1 MQWLMTLR
9 IALRA
14 LARNKLRAFLT
25 MLGII
30 IGVGA
35 VIAMVAIGE
44 GAKSTIR
51 SQIASLGTN
60 VLVVLPGSNNQ
71 GGVRFGTGNVNT
83 LVDGDARAIVREL
96 PSVSFASPVLRRPEQ
111 VVAGN
116 LNWGTLVQGVAPEFQ
131 LIRDWEVV
139 EGRFLHEGDID
150 SAAKVAVIGQ
160 TVARRLFGNDD
171 PLDAVIRIRSIPF
184 RVVGVLGAK
193 GQSGQGTDQDDT
205 IMIPYTTMQKR
216 LMRITW
222 VHSIVV
228 KAVSAERVDEAEE
241 QITLLLRQRH
251 RIGPDR
257 DDDFTVRN
265 LSDIAE
271 AAQSTARVMAVL
283 LGSVAS
289 ISLLVGGIG
298 IMNIMLVSVTERTR
312 EIGIRM
318 AVGARGRDIMLQFL
332 VEAVVMAATGGLIGI
347 LLGIGSSQVLKLWAN
362 WPTLI
367 SPAIVAVA
375 FLFSGAVGVFFGF
388 YPAKKAA
395 NLDPIEALRYE

>member
-1 MQWLMTLR
+1 MQGLMTLR

-14 LARNKLRAFLT
+14 LGRNKLRAFLT

-51 SQIASLGTN
+51 SQIAALGTN
-60 VLVVLPGSNNQ
+60 VLIILPGSNVQ
-71 GGVRFGTGNVNT
+71 GGVRAGFGNVNT
-83 LVDGDARAIVREL
+83 LLDSDAKAMAREL
-96 PSVSFASPVLRRPEQ
+96 RSVAFSSPVLRRQDQ
-111 VVAGN
+111 VVSGN
-116 LNWGTLVQGVAPEFQ
+116 LNWGTLAQGVAPEFQ
-131 LIRDWEVV
+131 QIRDWQIA
-139 EGRFLHEGDID
+139 EGRFLHEGDMD

-160 TVARRLFGNDD
+160 TVARQLFGNDD
-171 PLDAVIRIRSIPF
+171 SLDAVIRIRNIPF
-184 RVVGVLGAK
+184 RVVGVLAPK
-193 GQSGQGTDQDDT
+193 GQTGQGTDQDDT

-222 VHSIVV
+222 VQSIVV
-228 KAVSAERVDEAEE
+228 RAVSAERVDEAQE

-257 DDDFTVRN
+257 EDDFNVRN

-271 AAQSTARVMAVL
+271 AATTTARVMAVL

-318 AVGARGRDIMLQFL
+318 AVGARSRDIMLQFL

-347 LLGIGSSQVLKLWAN
+347 LLGVGSSEVIKQWAQ

-367 SPAIVAVA
+367 DPAIIVIA

-388 YPAKKAA
+388 YPARKAA
-395 NLDPIEALRYE
+395 SLDPIDALRYE

>member
-51 SQIASLGTN
+51 AQIASLGTN
-60 VLVVLPGSNNQ
+60 VLIVLPGSNSQ

-83 LVDGDARAIVREL
+83 LVDADARAMVQEL
-96 PSVSFASPVLRRPEQ
+96 RSVSFASPVLRRPEQ
-111 VVAGN
+111 VIAGN
-116 LNWGTLVQGVAPEFQ
+116 LNWGTLAQGVAPEFQ
-131 LIRDWEVV
+131 QIRDWQVA
-139 EGRFLHEGDID
+139 EGRFLHEGDMD

-160 TVARRLFGNDD
+160 TVATQLFGNDN
-171 PLDAVIRIRSIPF
+171 PVDAVIRIRNIPF
-184 RVVGVLGAK
+184 RVVGLLSPK
-193 GQSGQGTDQDDT
+193 GQTGQGTDQDDT
-205 IMIPYTTMQKR
+205 VMIPYTTMQKR

-222 VHSIVV
+222 LQSIVV
-228 KAVSAERVDEAEE
+228 KAVSAERVQEAQE
-241 QITLLLRQRH
+241 QISSLLRQRH
-251 RIGPDR
+251 RIGQDR
-257 DDDFTVRN
+257 EDDFNVRN

-271 AAQSTARVMAVL
+271 AASTTARVMAVL

-318 AVGARGRDIMLQFL
+318 AVGARSRDIMLQFL

-347 LLGIGSSQVLKLWAN
+347 FLGIGSSEVLKEWAQ

-367 SPAIVAVA
+367 SPTIVAIA

>member
-1 MQWLMTLR
+1 MQWFMTFR

-44 GAKSTIR
+44 GAKATIR
-51 SQIASLGTN
+51 AQIASLGTN
-60 VLVVLPGSNNQ
+60 VLIVLPGSNVT
-71 GGVRFGTGNVNT
+71 GGVRFGSGGVTT
-83 LVDGDARAIVREL
+83 LLDSDAKAMAREL
-96 PSVSFASPVLRRPEQ
+96 PSVAFTSPIVRRQEQ
-111 VVAGN
+111 VIAGN
-116 LNWGTLVQGVAPEFQ
+116 LNWGTLVQGVAPEIQ
-131 LIRDWEVV
+131 QIRDWEIAQ
-139 EGRFLHEGDID
+139 GRFLHEGDVD
-150 SAAKVAVIGQ
+150 SAAKVAVVGE
-160 TVARRLFGNDD
+160 TVVRQLFGNDD
-171 PLDAVIRIRSIPF
+171 PLDAVIRIRNIPF
-184 RVVGVLGAK
+184 RVVGVLAPK
-193 GQSGQGTDQDDT
+193 GQTGQGTDQDDT
-205 IMIPYTTMQKR
+205 VMIPYTTMQKR
-216 LMRITW
+216 LLRITW
-222 VHSIVV
+222 VQTVMI
-228 KAVSAERVDEAEE
+228 KAVSAERVQEAEE
-241 QITLLLRQRH
+241 QITSLLRQRH
-251 RIGPDR
+251 RIGADR

-271 AAQSTARVMAVL
+271 AASTTARVMTVL

-318 AVGARGRDIMLQFL
+318 AVGARSRDIMLQFL

-347 LLGIGSSQVLKLWAN
+347 FLGIGSSEVLKVWAH

-367 SPAIVAVA
+367 SPAIVAIA
-375 FLFSGAVGVFFGF
+375 FVFSGAVGIFFGF

-395 NLDPIEALRYE
+395 QLDPIEALRYE

>member
-1 MQWLMTLR
+1 MRWLMTFR

-44 GAKSTIR
+44 GAKATIR
-51 SQIASLGTN
+51 SQISALGTN
-60 VLVVLPGSNNQ
+60 VLIVLPGSNVQ
-71 GGVRFGTGNVNT
+71 GGVRAGSGNVNT
-83 LVDGDARAIVREL
+83 LVDADARAMTSEL
-96 PSVSFASPVLRRPEQ
+96 RSVAYASPVLRRQEQ
-111 VVAGN
+111 LIAGN
-116 LNWGTLVQGVAPEFQ
+116 LNWGTLVQGVAPEFEQ
-131 LIRDWEVV
+131 IRDWQIES
-139 EGRFLHEGDID
+139 GRFLHEGDMD

-160 TVARRLFGNDD
+160 TVARQLFGNDD
-171 PLDAVIRIRSIPF
+171 PIDAVIRIRNIPF
-184 RVVGVLGAK
+184 RIVGVLVGK
-193 GQSGQGTDQDDT
+193 GQTGQGQDQDDT
-205 IMIPYTTMQKR
+205 VMIPYTTMQKR

-222 VHSIVV
+222 LQSIVV
-228 KAVSAERVDEAEE
+228 RAVSAEKVAEAQE

-251 RIGPDR
+251 RIAEGR

-283 LGSVAS
+283 LGSVAG

-318 AVGARGRDIMLQFL
+318 AVGARSKDIMLQFL
-332 VEAVVMAATGGLIGI
+332 VEAVVMAATGGIIGI
-347 LLGIGSSQVLKLWAN
+347 LLGIGSSQLLKTWAQ

-367 SPAIVAVA
+367 DPAVVAGA

-388 YPAKKAA
+388 YPARKAA
-395 NLDPIEALRYE
+395 GLDPIDALRYE

>member
-1 MQWLMTLR
+1 MLFMTLR

-44 GAKSTIR
+44 GAKATIR

-60 VLVVLPGSNNQ
+60 VLIVLPGTSMQ
-71 GGVRFGTGNVNT
+71 GGVRTGAGGVNT
-83 LVDGDARAIVREL
+83 LVAGDARAIMREL
-96 PSVSFASPVLRRPEQ
+96 PAVSFASPVLRRNEQ

-116 LNWGTLVQGVAPEFQ
+116 LNWFTLTQGVAPEMQQIREWQ
-131 LIRDWEVV
+131 LDD
-139 EGRFLHEGDID
+139 GRFLHDGDVE
-150 SAAKVAVIGQ
+150 SAAKVAVVGE
-160 TVARRLFGNDD
+160 TVVRQLFGNDD
-171 PLDAVIRIRSIPF
+171 PVDAVIRIRNIPF
-184 RVVGVLGAK
+184 RIVGVLAPK
-193 GQSGQGTDQDDT
+193 GQTSQGTDQDDT

-216 LMRITW
+216 LMRTTS
-222 VHSIVV
+222 VQNIVV
-228 KAVSAERVDEAEE
+228 SAVSADRVQEAQE
-241 QITLLLRQRH
+241 QIAALLRQRH

-257 DDDFTVRN
+257 EDDFYIRN

-271 AAQSTARVMAVL
+271 AASSSARVMAVL
-283 LGSVAS
+283 LGTVAS

-318 AVGARGRDIMLQFL
+318 AVGARSTDIMLQFL
-332 VEAVVMAATGGLIGI
+332 VEAVVMAATGGVIGI
-347 LLGIGSSQVLKLWAN
+347 LLGIGSSEVLNQWAQ
-362 WPTLI
+362 WPTHI
-367 SPAIVAVA
+367 SPAIVAIA
-375 FLFSGAVGVFFGF
+375 FCFSAAVGIFFGF
-388 YPAKKAA
+388 YPARKAA
-395 NLDPIEALRYE
+395 NLDPIDALRYE

>member
-1 MQWLMTLR
+1 MWFMTLR

-14 LARNKLRAFLT
+14 LGRNKLRSFLT

-44 GAKSTIR
+44 GAKATIR

-60 VLVVLPGSNNQ
+60 VLIVLPGTTFQ
-71 GGVRFGTGNVNT
+71 GGVRTGSGGVNT
-83 LVDGDARAIVREL
+83 LVDSDAKAMMQEL
-96 PSVSFASPVLRRPEQ
+96 PSVAFASPALRRPEQ

-116 LNWGTLVQGVAPEFQ
+116 LNWSTLAQGVAPEFQ
-131 LIRDWEVV
+131 QIRDWQVA
-139 EGRFLHEGDID
+139 EGRFLHEGDME
-150 SAAKVAVIGQ
+150 SAAKVAVVGQ
-160 TVARRLFGNDD
+160 TVVDQLFGNDD
-171 PLDAVIRIRSIPF
+171 PIDSVIRIRNIPF
-184 RVVGVLGAK
+184 RVVGVLAPK
-193 GQSGQGTDQDDT
+193 GQTSQGTDQDDT
-205 IMIPYTTMQKR
+205 VMIPYTTMQKR

-222 VHSIVV
+222 VQSIVIS
-228 KAVSAERVDEAEE
+228 AVSAERVQEAQE
-241 QITLLLRQRH
+241 QISALLRQRH

-257 DDDFTVRN
+257 EDDFSIRN

-271 AAQSTARVMAVL
+271 AASTSARVMAVL

-318 AVGARGRDIMLQFL
+318 AVGARSRDIMLQFL
-332 VEAVVMAATGGLIGI
+332 VEAVVMAATGGSIGI
-347 LLGIGSSQVLKLWAN
+347 LLGIGSSEVLKQWAQ
-362 WPTLI
+362 WPTLV
-367 SPAIVAVA
+367 SPTIVAIA

-388 YPAKKAA
+388 YPAQKAA
-395 NLDPIEALRYE
+395 HLDPIDALRYE

>member
-1 MQWLMTLR
+1 MQWFMTFR

-44 GAKSTIR
+44 GAKATIR
-51 SQIASLGTN
+51 AQIASLGTN
-60 VLVVLPGSNNQ
+60 VLVILPGSANQ
-71 GGVRFGTGNVNT
+71 GGVRFGSGAVRT
-83 LVDGDARAIVREL
+83 LVDADAKAIAREL
-96 PSVSFASPVLRRPEQ
+96 PAVAFTSPLVRRQEQ
-111 VVAGN
+111 VIAGN
-116 LNWGTLVQGVAPEFQ
+116 LNWATLVQGVAPEVQ
-131 LIRDWEVV
+131 QIRDWDLAD
-139 EGRFLHEGDID
+139 GRFLHEGDVD
-150 SAAKVAVIGQ
+150 SAAKVAVIGE
-160 TVARRLFGNDD
+160 TVARQLFGNDTPTD
-171 PLDAVIRIRSIPF
+171 EVIRIRNIPF
-184 RVVGVLGAK
+184 RIVGVLSRK
-193 GQSGQGTDQDDT
+193 GQSSQGADQDDT
-205 IMIPYTTMQKR
+205 VMIPYTTMQKR

-222 VHSIVV
+222 VQTILV
-228 KAVSAERVDEAEE
+228 KAVSAERVEEAEE
-241 QITLLLRQRH
+241 QITILLRQRH
-251 RIGPDR
+251 RIGPER
-257 DDDFTVRN
+257 DDDFNVRN

-271 AAQSTARVMAVL
+271 AASTTARVMGIL

-318 AVGARGRDIMLQFL
+318 AVGARSRDIMLQFL

-347 LLGIGSSQVLKLWAN
+347 LLGIGSSELLKKWAQ

-367 SPAIVAVA
+367 DPGIVAIA
-375 FLFSGAVGVFFGF
+375 FFFSGAVGVFFGF
-388 YPAKKAA
+388 YPAQKAA
-395 NLDPIEALRYE
+395 NLDPIDALRYE

>member
-1 MQWLMTLR
+1 MRWLMTFR

-44 GAKSTIR
+44 GAKATIR
-51 SQIASLGTN
+51 SQISALGTN
-60 VLVVLPGSNNQ
+60 VLVILPGSNVQ
-71 GGVRFGTGNVNT
+71 GGVRAGSGNRYT
-83 LVDGDARAIVREL
+83 LLDSDARAMTREL
-96 PSVSFASPVLRRPEQ
+96 RSVAYASPVLRRQEQ
-111 VVAGN
+111 VIAGN
-116 LNWGTLVQGVAPEFQ
+116 LNWGTLAQGVAPEFEQ
-131 LIRDWEVV
+131 IRDWQIES
-139 EGRFLHEGDID
+139 GRFLHEGDMD
-150 SAAKVAVIGQ
+150 SAAKVTVIGQ
-160 TVARRLFGNDD
+160 TVARQLFGNDD
-171 PLDAVIRIRSIPF
+171 PIDSVIRIRNIPF
-184 RVVGVLGAK
+184 RVVGLLVGK
-193 GQSGQGTDQDDT
+193 GQTGHGQDQDDT
-205 IMIPYTTMQKR
+205 VMVPYTTMQKR
-216 LMRITW
+216 LMRITY
-222 VHSIVV
+222 VQSIVV
-228 KAVSAERVDEAEE
+228 RAISAEKVPEAQE

-251 RIGPDR
+251 RIAEGR
-257 DDDFTVRN
+257 EDDFTVRN

-283 LGSVAS
+283 LGSVAG

-332 VEAVVMAATGGLIGI
+332 VEAVVMAATGGGIGI
-347 LLGIGSSQVLKLWAN
+347 LLGIGSSEVLKLWAN
-362 WPTLI
+362 WPTLV
-367 SPAIVAVA
+367 SPSIVAIA

-388 YPAKKAA
+388 YPAKKAST
-395 NLDPIEALRYE
+395 LDPIDALRYE

>member
-1 MQWLMTLR
+1 MQWFMTFR

-44 GAKSTIR
+44 GAKATIR
-51 SQIASLGTN
+51 AQIASLGTN
-60 VLVVLPGSNNQ
+60 VLIVLPGSNVQ
-71 GGVRFGTGNVNT
+71 GGVRFGSGAVRT
-83 LVDGDARAIVREL
+83 LVDDDAKAIAREL
-96 PSVSFASPVLRRPEQ
+96 PSVSFASPLVRRQEQ
-111 VVAGN
+111 VIAGN
-116 LNWGTLVQGVAPEFQ
+116 LNWGTLVQGVGPEIQ
-131 LIRDWEVV
+131 QIRDWDVAD
-139 EGRFLHEGDID
+139 GRFLHEGDVD
-150 SAAKVAVIGQ
+150 SAAKVAVIGE
-160 TVARRLFGNDD
+160 TVARQLFGYDT
-171 PLDAVIRIRSIPF
+171 PTDAVIRIRNIPF
-184 RVVGVLGAK
+184 RIVGVLARK
-193 GQSGQGTDQDDT
+193 GQSSQGTDQDDT
-205 IMIPYTTMQKR
+205 VMIPYTTMQKR

-222 VHSIVV
+222 VHTILV
-228 KAVSAERVDEAEE
+228 KAVSAERVEEAEE
-241 QITLLLRQRH
+241 QITTLLRQRH
-251 RIGPDR
+251 RIGLER
-257 DDDFTVRN
+257 DDDFNVRN

-271 AAQSTARVMAVL
+271 AASTTARVMGIL

-318 AVGARGRDIMLQFL
+318 AVGARSRDIMLQFL

-347 LLGIGSSQVLKLWAN
+347 LLGIGSSELLKKWAQ

-367 SPAIVAVA
+367 DPAIVAVA

-388 YPAKKAA
+388 YPAQKAA

>member
-35 VIAMVAIGE
+35 VIAMVAIGA

-60 VLVVLPGSNNQ
+60 VLIVLPGSNVQ
-71 GGVRFGTGNVNT
+71 GGVRAGSGNVNT
-83 LVDGDARAIVREL
+83 LIDADARAMTREL
-96 PSVSFASPVLRRPEQ
+96 RSVAYASPVMRRQEQ
-111 VVAGN
+111 LVAGN
-116 LNWGTLVQGVAPEFQ
+116 LNWGTLTQGVAPELQ
-131 LIRDWEVV
+131 QIRDWVV
-139 EGRFLHEGDID
+139 DSGRFLHQGDMD
-150 SAAKVAVIGQ
+150 SAAKVVVIGQ
-160 TVARRLFGNDD
+160 TVAHQLFGNDD
-171 PLDAVIRIRSIPF
+171 PLDAVIRIRNIPF

-193 GQSGQGTDQDDT
+193 GQTGQGQDQDDT
-205 IMIPYTTMQKR
+205 VMIPYTTMQKR
-216 LMRITW
+216 LMRITY
-222 VHSIVV
+222 VQSIVV
-228 KAVSAERVDEAEE
+228 RAVSAESVAEAQD

-251 RIGPDR
+251 RISEGR
-257 DDDFTVRN
+257 EDDFTVRN

-283 LGSVAS
+283 LGSVAG

-318 AVGARGRDIMLQFL
+318 AVGARSKDIMLQFL
-332 VEAVVMAATGGLIGI
+332 VEAVVMAATGGIIGI
-347 LLGIGSSQVLKLWAN
+347 LLGIGSSQVLKTWAQ

-367 SPAIVAVA
+367 DPAVVAVA

-388 YPAKKAA
+388 YPARKAA
-395 NLDPIEALRYE
+395 GLDPIDALRYE

>member
-1 MQWLMTLR
+1 MQWLMILR

-51 SQIASLGTN
+51 AQIASLGTN
-60 VLVVLPGSNNQ
+60 VLVVLPGSNSQ
-71 GGVRFGTGNVNT
+71 GGVRLGLGNVNT
-83 LVDGDARAIVREL
+83 LVDADARAMVREL

-111 VVAGN
+111 LVAGN
-116 LNWGTLVQGVAPEFQ
+116 LNWGTLAQGVAPEFQ
-131 LIRDWEVV
+131 QIRDWQLAD
-139 EGRFLHEGDID
+139 GRFLHEGDME
-150 SAAKVAVIGQ
+150 SAAKVAVIGE
-160 TVARRLFGNDD
+160 TVARQLFGNDN
-171 PLDAVIRIRSIPF
+171 PIDAVIRIRNIPF
-184 RVVGVLGAK
+184 RVVGVLSPK
-193 GQSGQGTDQDDT
+193 GQTGQGTDQDDT
-205 IMIPYTTMQKR
+205 VMIPYTTMQKR

-222 VHSIVV
+222 LQSIVV
-228 KAVSAERVDEAEE
+228 KAVNAERVQEAQE

-251 RIGPDR
+251 RIGQDR
-257 DDDFTVRN
+257 EDDFNVRN

-271 AAQSTARVMAVL
+271 AAQTTARVMAVL

-318 AVGARGRDIMLQFL
+318 AVGARSRDIMLQFL

-347 LLGIGSSQVLKLWAN
+347 ILGIGSSEILKEWAQ

-367 SPAIVAVA
+367 SPAIVAIA

>member
-1 MQWLMTLR
+1 VQALMTLR

-51 SQIASLGTN
+51 AQIAALGTN
-60 VLVVLPGSNNQ
+60 VLIVLPGSNVQ
-71 GGVRFGTGNVNT
+71 GGVRAGFGNVNT
-83 LVDGDARAIVREL
+83 LLDSDGKAMAREL
-96 PSVSFASPVLRRPEQ
+96 PSVAFVSPVLRRQDQ

-116 LNWGTLVQGVAPEFQ
+116 LNWGTLAQGVAPEFQ
-131 LIRDWEVV
+131 QIRDWQVA
-139 EGRFLHEGDID
+139 EGRFLHEGDMD

-160 TVARRLFGNDD
+160 TVARQLFGNDD
-171 PLDAVIRIRSIPF
+171 ALDAVIRIRNIPF

-193 GQSGQGTDQDDT
+193 GQTGQGTDQDDT

-222 VHSIVV
+222 VQSIVV
-228 KAVSAERVDEAEE
+228 KAVSAERVEEAQE

-251 RIGPDR
+251 RIGPER
-257 DDDFTVRN
+257 EDDFNVRN

-271 AAQSTARVMAVL
+271 AATTTARVMAVL

-318 AVGARGRDIMLQFL
+318 AVGARSRDIMLQFL

-347 LLGIGSSQVLKLWAN
+347 LLGVGSSEVIKQWAQ

-367 SPAIVAVA
+367 DPAIIAIA

-395 NLDPIEALRYE
+395 NLDPIDALRYE

>member
-44 GAKSTIR
+44 GAKATIR

-60 VLVVLPGSNNQ
+60 VLVVLPGTLTQ
-71 GGVRFGTGNVNT
+71 GGVRGGTGGVNT
-83 LVDGDARAIVREL
+83 LVDGDAKAMMREI
-96 PSVSFASPVLRRPEQ
+96 PSVAFASPVLRRPEQ
-111 VVAGN
+111 IVAGN
-116 LNWGTLVQGVAPEFQ
+116 LNWGTLAAGVAPEFQ
-131 LIRDWEVV
+131 QIRDWQVA
-139 EGRFLHEGDID
+139 EGRFIHEGDID

-160 TVARRLFGNDD
+160 TVVTNLFGNDD
-171 PLDAVIRIRSIPF
+171 PLDAVIRIRNIPF
-184 RVVGVLGAK
+184 RVVGVLAPK
-193 GQSGQGTDQDDT
+193 GQTSQGTDQDDT
-205 IMIPYTTMQKR
+205 VIIPYTTMQKR
-216 LMRITW
+216 LLRITY
-222 VHSIVV
+222 VQSISVS
-228 KAVSAERVDEAEE
+228 AISAERVQEAQE
-241 QITLLLRQRH
+241 QIAGLLRQRH
-251 RIGPDR
+251 RIGQDR
-257 DDDFTVRN
+257 EDDFTIRN

-271 AAQSTARVMAVL
+271 AASTSAHVMAIL

-318 AVGARGRDIMLQFL
+318 AVGARGKDIMLQFL
-332 VEAVVMAATGGLIGI
+332 VEAVVMAATGGGIGI
-347 LLGIGSSQVLKLWAN
+347 LLGIGSSEVLKLWAN
-362 WPTLI
+362 WPTLV
-367 SPAIVAVA
+367 SPSIVAIA

-395 NLDPIEALRYE
+395 TLDPIEALRYE

>member
-1 MQWLMTLR
+1 VQAFMTLR

-51 SQIASLGTN
+51 AQIAALGTN
-60 VLVVLPGSNNQ
+60 VLIVLPGSNVQ
-71 GGVRFGTGNVNT
+71 GGVRAGFGNVTT
-83 LVDGDARAIVREL
+83 LLDSDAKAMAREL
-96 PSVSFASPVLRRPEQ
+96 PSVAFVSPVLRRQDQ

-116 LNWGTLVQGVAPEFQ
+116 LNWGTLAQGVAPEFQ
-131 LIRDWEVV
+131 QIRDWQVA
-139 EGRFLHEGDID
+139 EGRFLHEGDMD

-160 TVARRLFGNDD
+160 TVARQLFGNDD
-171 PLDAVIRIRSIPF
+171 ALDAVIRIRNIPF

-193 GQSGQGTDQDDT
+193 GQTGQGTDQDDT

-222 VHSIVV
+222 VQSIVV
-228 KAVSAERVDEAEE
+228 KAVSAERVEEAQE
-241 QITLLLRQRH
+241 QISLLLRQRH
-251 RIGPDR
+251 RIGPER
-257 DDDFTVRN
+257 EDDFNVRN

-271 AAQSTARVMAVL
+271 AATTTARVMAVL

-289 ISLLVGGIG
+289 ISLLVGCIG

-318 AVGARGRDIMLQFL
+318 AVGARSRDIMLQFL

-347 LLGIGSSQVLKLWAN
+347 LLGGGSSEVIKQWAQ

-367 SPAIVAVA
+367 DPAIIAIA

-395 NLDPIEALRYE
+395 NLDPIDALRYE